1 MLCGIESM
9 TQARNYPQRVRDNIL
24 PLSVAATLPEA
35 FEEWSFTENTVDHE
49 EPIET
54 CQLCEH
60 EELRYHFEI
69 RNAIT
74 KKTLW
79 VGSQCILK
87 FGLSVFEDGVRLTQ
101 KKTKKKLDRLMQ
113 KMRLESCLKAL
124 KSLAETESSDILEN
138 ALAYYEKNKFLTPK
152 FAFVVLWRLQHNKID
167 HSPSFFKVS
176 LKKQKYKDDLREMQT
191 SRVHTIWPAL
201 TSAQRKLAMEL
212 GHGQPNAT

>member
-1 MLCGIESM
+1 MAPL
-9 TQARNYPQRVRDNIL
+9 RNYPQRVRDNIL
-24 PLSVAATLPEA
+24 PLSVASTLPEA
-35 FEEWSFTENTVDHE
+35 FEEWSFTENTKDHE

-101 KKTKKKLDRLMQ
+101 NQTKKKLDRLMQ
-113 KMRLESCLKAL
+113 RMRLESCLKAL
-124 KSLAETESSDILEN
+124 KRLAETENSDILEN

-176 LKKQKYKDDLREMQT
+176 MKKQKYKDDLREMPT

-201 TSAQRKLAMEL
+201 SSAQRKLAIEL
-212 GHGQPNAT
+212 GHAPPNAT